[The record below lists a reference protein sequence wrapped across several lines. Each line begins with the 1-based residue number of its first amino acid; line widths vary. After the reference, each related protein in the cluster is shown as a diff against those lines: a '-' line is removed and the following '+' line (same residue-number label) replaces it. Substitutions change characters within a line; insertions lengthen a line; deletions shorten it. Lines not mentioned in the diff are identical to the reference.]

1 MKKRQ
6 PSILIG
12 LGLFTLIFVVYLIFL
27 CPSIHPRDNPD
38 ILTGAITLGIPHSP
52 GYPLFTILGYLF
64 SKIPLGTLPW
74 RVNLMSALFSALSI
88 MVLYFLTL
96 KLTKKIWPSL
106 IGAGIL
112 AFSYYFFL
120 QSLFADVLSL
130 NNLLVGLELLTL
142 LCWYEKRQPIR
153 LRSGLSRVQ
162 IEGQSTHST
171 SLRVVPSVNRGTKY
185 LYLFAF
191 LFGLAFSNHQISFI
205 LLPAFIYLIY
215 ATDKK
220 IFLNWKL
227 LFKLLGFFLLGLLP
241 YIYLPI
247 RAAQNP
253 AYMWGNPDTFSGFL
267 YMISRK
273 EYTGDNFQ
281 FISYFAWRIWDWFKL
296 ISGKEFLLVGL
307 GLGILGLADFFKRDK
322 KIAIFILLLIIL
334 AGPVF
339 AFFSDTPSQWIEA
352 IGMERFFIFSYFIF
366 ALAIALGINYIL
378 EKYPKINYVLI
389 FIPLGFFLL
398 NFRQVNLRQYFYAA
412 DLGQNILKSLPQ
424 NAVLFAG
431 SDVPLFEL
439 QYLQKVE
446 SLRTDVVILPG
457 ADPKLVGLSASTT
470 KRLVKKFPDYNL
482 PIEELAKKYPVY
494 TTNNI
499 DIFWGGQTNSFIPEG
514 LVYRYSSDPKW
525 RENFDGLNALKNL
538 KDSQARGE
546 YKIAQIPEQYT
557 REIVYYYVN
566 GWTSLGE
573 AYQKRKMPA
582 DAAFCYEKALEMDPD
597 YLVALNNYAGTFLER
612 GQYQEAAD
620 RFKAILKK
628 YPGQPSAQ
636 NGLMIAQQKLTQSNQ

>member
-1 MKKRQ
+1 MEKRQ

-12 LGLFTLIFVVYLIFL
+12 LGLFALVFVVYLVFL
-27 CPSIHPRDNPD
+27 CPAIHPRDNPD

-52 GYPLFTILGYLF
+52 GYPLFTILGHLF
-64 SKIPLGTLPW
+64 SKIPLGTLAW

-88 MVLYFLTL
+88 MVLYFLIL
-96 KLTKKIWPSL
+96 KLTKKIWPGL
-106 IGAGIL
+106 IGGSIL

-142 LCWYEKRQPIR
+142 FCWYEKRQM
-153 LRSGLSRVQ
+153 
-162 IEGQSTHST
+162 
-171 SLRVVPSVNRGTKY
+171 KY
-185 LYLFAF
+185 LYLFALF
-191 LFGLAFSNHQISFI
+191 FGLAFSNHQISFI

-220 IFLNWKL
+220 IFLDWKL
-227 LFKLLGFFLLGLLP
+227 MLKLFGLFFIGLLP

-253 AYMWGNPDTFSGFL
+253 TYIWGEPNTFLGFL
-267 YMISRK
+267 YMITRK

-281 FISYFAWRIWDWFKL
+281 NISSSAWRIWDWFKL
-296 ISGKEFLLVGL
+296 ISWKEFLLVGL
-307 GLGILGLADFFKRDK
+307 GLGILGIVNFWKKDK
-322 KIAIFILLLIIL
+322 KLAIFILLLIIL
-334 AGPVF
+334 SGPVF

-352 IGMERFFIFSYFIF
+352 IGMERFFIFSYFISS
-366 ALAIALGINYIL
+366 LAIGLGINWFF
-378 EKYPKINYVLI
+378 EKYPKIGYLLI

-398 NFRQVNLRQYFYAA
+398 NFRQVNLQQYFYAE

-424 NAVLFAG
+424 NTVLFAG

-439 QYLQKVE
+439 WYLQKVE
-446 SLRTDVVILPG
+446 NLRPDVKILVG
-457 ADPKLVGLSASTT
+457 ADPKLSGLLPSTERRQE
-470 KRLVKKFPDYNL
+470 KEFPDYKL

-499 DIFWGGQTNSFIPEG
+499 DIFWGPQVRNFVPEG
-514 LVYRYSSDPKW
+514 IVYRYSQDLKW
-525 RENFDGLNALKNL
+525 YENFDGLTALKNL
-538 KDSQARGE
+538 KGYQTRDE
-546 YKIAQIPEQYT
+546 YQIKNIPEKYT
-557 REIVYYYVN
+557 WEIVYYYVN

-573 AYQKRKMPA
+573 AYQKRKLPA

-636 NGLMIAQQKLTQSNQ
+636 NGLTMAQQQLTESGQ